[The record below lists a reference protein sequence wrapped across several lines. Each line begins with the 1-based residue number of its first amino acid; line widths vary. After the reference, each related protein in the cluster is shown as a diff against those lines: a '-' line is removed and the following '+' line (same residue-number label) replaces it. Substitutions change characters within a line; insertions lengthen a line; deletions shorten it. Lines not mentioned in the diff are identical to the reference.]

1 MNKVER
7 CCDEICVKSDLNKIG
22 FIILVSLSLTMT
34 QSRKSGRLS
43 LNHGNHNANSLFKG
57 CARNFMNGRK
67 KPGVKNFSV
76 LLDLIKHCYA
86 LLTKAKGLVKDN
98 PSAACAF
105 CDINCSLPRFSQAI
119 LKSVILTSNS
129 NRVLKLDLIYI
140 YIYIY
145 IYTHITKQLK
155 FICSRVF

>member
-1 MNKVER
+1 
-7 CCDEICVKSDLNKIG
+7 
-22 FIILVSLSLTMT
+22 
-34 QSRKSGRLS
+34 
-43 LNHGNHNANSLFKG
+43 
-57 CARNFMNGRK
+57 MNGRK

-86 LLTKAKGLVKDN
+86 LLTKAKDLVKDN

-145 IYTHITKQLK
+145 ICIYIYIYIY
-155 FICSRVF
+155 ICIYY